1 MTNKKDVSESKRHL
15 RVAESLKRTISE
27 ALNQEKLLVHVIGDI
42 HVTVSEVRLSP
53 DFKSSRI
60 YVLPQNKP
68 DAPEIISLMNEYSW
82 EFNKYLSKQTNL
94 KFLPKLHFIYDDLF
108 DKIQNIDSLLE
119 SIDE

>member
-60 YVLPQNKP
+60 YVLPQNKA

-108 DKIQNIDSLLE
+108 DKIQNIDSLLD

>member
-108 DKIQNIDSLLE
+108 DKIQNIDSLLD

>member
-94 KFLPKLHFIYDDLF
+94 KFLPKLHFIYDDITTT
-108 DKIQNIDSLLE
+108 KK
-119 SIDE
+119 SIHNK